1 MPNWLLNRSADSHAH
16 FWVVQQYPLEDNRLY
31 TLYYREDLMLCC
43 KKKISQW
50 VEKWNLL
57 LLFCWDLFSSVSS
70 WLRVCLNVSLWFLL
84 FFHLQSYSLPY
95 EINGACRD
103 RSTEYKVKSFC
114 CSKCKPGKM
123 MRDVMMCLNA
133 EMFWCLLGVLI
144 LIQELERR
152 EIVPARKI
160 RCVCRVLMECTRRT
174 WIITQ
179 TASHALDAMKVG
191 IFL

>member
-1 MPNWLLNRSADSHAH
+1 MHIFELCNNTHLKTIDCTLCTIGKIW
-16 FWVVQQYPLEDNRLY
+16 FFVV
-31 TLYYREDLMLCC
+31 
-43 KKKISQW
+43 KKISQW

-144 LIQELERR
+144 LIQEPERR